1 MAAVAIQQNDA
12 KPQKRNTKLGSKH
25 RWREFHQRSRRG
37 LTYNLRVSLKFSVV
51 GLKIRRLM
59 GRPQPEMR
67 SFPASPRPADRLR
80 QIS

>member
-1 MAAVAIQQNDA
+1 MTAVAIQQNNA
-12 KPQKRNTKLGSKH
+12 KPKKGDTKLGGKD

-37 LTYNLRVSLKFSVV
+37 LTYNLRLSLKFSVV

-59 GRPQPEMR
+59 GRNQPEAW